1 MLLATFAAQFP
12 DIENQALDRLTQDHS
27 LFDTKKHKLRDGI
40 TKERA
45 RAILMIA
52 SHIALGCGYRLQLTF
67 DEQELMD
74 KKFRK

>member
-1 MLLATFAAQFP
+1 MISLFASQFP
-12 DIENQALDRLTQDHS
+12 DIENQALDRLTQDEG

-40 TKERA
+40 TKDRA
-45 RAILMIA
+45 RAILMVA
-52 SHIALGCGYRLQLTF
+52 SHIALECGYRLQLTF

>member
-1 MLLATFAAQFP
+1 MISLFTDQFP
-12 DIENQALDRLTQDHS
+12 GIESEAIDRLTQDHS

-45 RAILMIA
+45 RAILMVA
-52 SHIALGCGYRLQLTF
+52 SKLAIDCGFKLLLSAE
-67 DEQELMD
+67 EQELME